1 MEPWIDGLW
10 EALESVLKEEHDGTS
25 NSKEG
30 TLQQGG
36 SNSAARRQEA
46 KDTGSERHVD
56 LEVVFAS
63 ESEMEGKPM
72 KPAVVTGDQRQAE
85 SSNNQESEIRLVQT
99 PSLDSTVSIRLQ
111 SANTSESDQCSH
123 KTETTAG
130 VADVVSGLG
139 ADVRKQLTLSST
151 TMSSTGDPTTFS
163 EFESRLRAYDELRE
177 MQLTMPSMQPPFIK
191 VELVEVCC
199 NAKIQ
204 NFVFG
209 RGHSVKTTWYPVGG
223 IYMQGLQ

>member
-56 LEVVFAS
+56 LGVVFAS
-63 ESEMEGKPM
+63 ESETEGKPM
-72 KPAVVTGDQRQAE
+72 KSAVVTGDQRQAK

-99 PSLDSTVSIRLQ
+99 PNLDSTVPIRLQ
-111 SANTSESDQCSH
+111 STNTSESDQCSH
-123 KTETTAG
+123 QTETTAG

-139 ADVRKQLTLSST
+139 ADVRK
-151 TMSSTGDPTTFS
+151 F
-163 EFESRLRAYDELRE
+163 
-177 MQLTMPSMQPPFIK
+177 
-191 VELVEVCC
+191 
-199 NAKIQ
+199 
-204 NFVFG
+204 
-209 RGHSVKTTWYPVGG
+209 
-223 IYMQGLQ
+223 

>member
-25 NSKEG
+25 ISEEG

-56 LEVVFAS
+56 LGVVFAS
-63 ESEMEGKPM
+63 ESETEGKPM
-72 KPAVVTGDQRQAE
+72 KSAVVTGDQRQAK

-99 PSLDSTVSIRLQ
+99 PNLDSTVPIRLQ
-111 SANTSESDQCSH
+111 STNTSESDQCSH
-123 KTETTAG
+123 QTETTAG

-163 EFESRLRAYDELRE
+163 EFESRLQAYDELRE

-209 RGHSVKTTWYPVGG
+209 RGHSVKNTWYPVGG